1 MFGRTLKANP
11 STRALLLILAL
22 ALFNFVASHSSAQ
35 QADNEAKLP
44 IVGSPI
50 NDPKNGQPDGSNSL
64 VGAEVGE
71 VSWVRWSRTT
81 PVTPGAVEYCQVS
94 TNANYARLSLN
105 VNGPFS
111 ASLISNVPYYSDGS
125 GQYGLGSTPLIYIYG
140 VAPINSLA
148 VTLTCPV
155 TFNTTYYLNI
165 LPATGPTPTPTP
177 TQTPEDPHVYIR
189 IGGATA
195 IGVEEM
201 LPARVEVSG
210 GRPNYTGFIRA
221 LVSTANVNGTYIP
234 HYFGLIVPGT
244 ASLQSNVLIPI
255 SLDSTGRGSS
265 DQFYV
270 KGIKASANKQPIYAR
285 YSDGPIERSD
295 TEYIDIVNVQS
306 VTVTRDT
313 GQVPFDTNPNTGG
326 GLRIYPE
333 KKTPTDTSFGRNKF
347 TVRAKLSK
355 PLAGVKIDF
364 KIVDPDDP
372 TQEFV
377 VEGDPTRLTDIDPN
391 LDGDNDNRDPSALYP
406 MGLNGLTNSLGEAQM
421 FVQMSS
427 KPGDNI
433 RVIAHARPNPLS
445 GSSSYFGG
453 VYTNANDAYF
463 QGAVIGETAGPTVAG
478 ATTPMITTWRSLH
491 IERDSLGVV
500 SGNVTTRTVTS
511 IRTNTNGTSDLT
523 ISGGHLEDRRFEGGR
538 VAYVVLPTPLSFNI
552 KTNTTN
558 TITVKGTTVP
568 SSIIGR
574 TVTIY
579 DDDDADRDDE
589 TLTGDNG
596 QDVPMPDN
604 GLLQESDE
612 GPDNM
617 FAIAF
622 IKPKYDLGAGSY
634 DNDLP
639 FFLNTPKA
647 VATRDY
653 PTDEEAMSMMEFDN
667 VSLRKDKEFWTIYLF
682 GAYQGAV
689 NQDSD
694 PKYDADSNGLESY
707 IGYANP
713 KVGALCLIEE
723 MSDEANHGVWD
734 PTDPGFDPRYDER
747 YVPLHEVGH
756 LLRLSHDDGGFMQ
769 LGNPINRYYF
779 TGVSIN
785 KMRSIDVPWM
795 ADH

>member
-1 MFGRTLKANP
+1 MFTLVV
-11 STRALLLILAL
+11 
-22 ALFNFVASHSSAQ
+22 FNLVASYSSAQ
-35 QADNEAKLP
+35 ETDNEPKLP
-44 IVGSPI
+44 IVGAPI
-50 NDPKNGQPDGSNSL
+50 IDPKNGQPDASNSL
-64 VGAEVGE
+64 IGVEVGE
-71 VSWVRWSRTT
+71 VSWVRWSRST
-81 PVTPGAVEYCQVS
+81 PVTLGAVEYCQVS
-94 TNANYARLSLN
+94 TNANYARLSITAG
-105 VNGPFS
+105 GPFT
-111 ASLISNVPYYSDGS
+111 ASLISNVPYSSDGS

-155 TFNTTYYLNI
+155 TVNTTYYLDI
-165 LPATGPTPTPTP
+165 LPATGPTPTPT
-177 TQTPEDPHVYIR
+177 QTPEEPHVYIR

-195 IGVEEM
+195 IGVEET
-201 LPARVEVSG
+201 LPARVEVTN
-210 GRPNYTGFIRA
+210 GRPNYTGSIRA
-221 LVSTANVNGTYIP
+221 FVSTTNVNGTYIP
-234 HYFGLIVPGT
+234 HYFGLLVPGT
-244 ASLQSNVLIPI
+244 ASLQSNVLVPI

-270 KGIKASANKQPIYAR
+270 KGLRASSNKQPIFAR
-285 YSDGPIERSD
+285 YSDGPIEKSD

-306 VTVTRDT
+306 VTVTRDA

-355 PLAGVKIDF
+355 PLAGVKVDF

-406 MGLNGLTNSLGEAQM
+406 MGLSGITNSLGETQM
-421 FVQMSS
+421 LVQMST

-453 VYTNANDAYF
+453 VYTHANDAYF
-463 QGAVIGETAGPTVAG
+463 QGVMIGETAGPTVAG

-500 SGNVTTRTVTS
+500 SGNITTRTVTA
-511 IRTNTNGTSDLT
+511 IRSNTNGTSDLT
-523 ISGGHLEDRRFEGGR
+523 ISGGSLEDKRFEDGR
-538 VAYVVLPTPLSFNI
+538 VAYIVLPTPISFDI
-552 KTNTTN
+552 KTNTKTS
-558 TITVKGTTVP
+558 ITVKGTTVP
-568 SSIIGR
+568 GSIIGR
-574 TVTIY
+574 TITIY

-589 TLTGDNG
+589 ILVGDNG

-604 GLLQESDE
+604 GFMQIAE
-612 GPDNM
+612 GVPENM
-617 FAIAF
+617 LAIAF
-622 IKPKYDLGAGSY
+622 ITPRFDLAASSY
-634 DNDLP
+634 NDDLP
-639 FFLNTPKA
+639 FFLNAPKA
-647 VATRDY
+647 IATREF
-653 PTDEEAMSMMEFDN
+653 PTDEETLTMMKFDN
-667 VSLRKDKEFWTIYLF
+667 VSLRKDHEFWTVYLF
-682 GAYQGAV
+682 GAYQSAI
-689 NQDSD
+689 NQDDD
-694 PKYDADSNGLESY
+694 PKYEASSNGFQGY

-713 KVGALCLIEE
+713 KVGALCFIENI
-723 MSDEANHGVWD
+723 SDMAGHGMWET
-734 PTDPGFDPRYDER
+734 TDPGFDPRYDER

>member
-1 MFGRTLKANP
+1 MFGRILQAKP
-11 STRALLLILAL
+11 STRALLLVLAL
-22 ALFNFVASHSSAQ
+22 ALFNFVASQSSAQ

-44 IVGSPI
+44 IVGAPI
-50 NDPKNGQPDGSNSL
+50 NDPKNGQPEGSNSL

-81 PVTPGAVEYCQVS
+81 PAAPGAVEYCQVS

-105 VNGPFS
+105 VTGPFS
-111 ASLISNVPYYSDGS
+111 SSLISNVPYSSDGS

-148 VTLTCPV
+148 VTITCPV
-155 TFNTTYYLNI
+155 TTNTTYYLDI

-177 TQTPEDPHVYIR
+177 TQTPEEPHVYIR

-201 LPARVEVSG
+201 LPAHVEVTD

-221 LVSTANVNGTYIP
+221 SVSTTNVNGTYIP
-234 HYFGLIVPGT
+234 HYFGLMVPGT
-244 ASLQSNVLIPI
+244 AGLQSNVLIPI

-270 KGIKASANKQPIYAR
+270 KGIKASANKQSIFAR
-285 YSDGPIERSD
+285 YSDGPIEKYDS
-295 TEYIDIVNVQS
+295 EHIDIVNVQS
-306 VTVTRDT
+306 VTVTRDA

-355 PLAGVKIDF
+355 PLAGVKVDF

-391 LDGDNDNRDPSALYP
+391 LDADNDNRDPSALYP
-406 MGLNGLTNSLGEAQM
+406 MGLNGITNSLGEAQM
-421 FVQMSS
+421 FVQMST

-463 QGAVIGETAGPTVAG
+463 QGAMIGETAGPTVAG

-500 SGNVTTRTVTS
+500 SGNVTSRTVTA
-511 IRTNTNGTSDLT
+511 IRTNTNGTTDLT
-523 ISGGHLEDRRFEGGR
+523 ISGAYLEDRRFEEGR
-538 VAYVVLPTPLSFNI
+538 VAYIVLPAPLSFTI
-552 KTNTTN
+552 KTNTRN

-589 TLTGDNG
+589 ILMGDNG

-604 GLLQESDE
+604 GFMGTADQL
-612 GPDNM
+612 PDNAL
-617 FAIAF
+617 AIAF
-622 IKPKYDLGAGSY
+622 IMPKFDLAASSY
-634 DNDLP
+634 DDDLP
-639 FFLNTPKA
+639 FFLNAPHA
-647 VATRDY
+647 FPTREF
-653 PTDEEAMSMMEFDN
+653 PTDEETLTMMKFDN
-667 VSLRKDKEFWTIYLF
+667 VALRKDKEFWTVYLF
-682 GAYQGAV
+682 GAYQSAV
-689 NQDSD
+689 NQDED
-694 PKYDADSNGLESY
+694 PKYEAHSNGFQGY
-707 IGYANP
+707 AGYANP
-713 KVGALCLIEE
+713 KVGALCFIENT
-723 MSDEANHGVWD
+723 SDIAGHGLWET
-734 PTDPGFDPRYDER
+734 TDPGFDPRYDER

-779 TGVSIN
+779 TGVSID